1 MALNQ
6 NYKRSKAFKEIL
18 TARSTIY
25 DWSSRLRYLDWKE
38 ALHREVQ
45 GLTLTASQW
54 LDLLQVR
61 TERAVNDAI
70 QPARVLQRET
80 SPEQALNM
88 AWQFLDQQFST
99 PQKASQQILH
109 DLIHGQTITAS
120 DPTALSSF
128 SHRCQAAELLDKLSP
143 AP

>member
-1 MALNQ
+1 M
-6 NYKRSKAFKEIL
+6 

-25 DWSSRLRYLDWKE
+25 DGSSRLRYLDWKE

-61 TERAVNDAI
+61 TEKAANDAI

-88 AWQFLDQQFST
+88 AWQFLDQQFNLAHLKRRRSKFSMISFMVKQSLHQIQPPSPPFLT
-99 PQKASQQILH
+99 GVKQQ
-109 DLIHGQTITAS
+109 S
-120 DPTALSSF
+120 Y
-128 SHRCQAAELLDKLSP
+128 
-143 AP
+143 